1 MELQTITENHL
12 TTHSSLSIQVKAIGK
27 EILNYNLLTPF
38 PLSDGLI
45 RAYSEKLIELSPD
58 IEPVSVRIAINSLI
72 MGFTPYD
79 KGSGIQNLRNAL
91 FDVKA
96 ARTRLEQQNE
106 RNSDRRYF
114 PNEDVFQKAKEK
126 IVEINE
132 RSILFEI
139 DRYNQFVKKNGI
151 Y

>member
-1 MELQTITENHL
+1 
-12 TTHSSLSIQVKAIGK
+12 
-27 EILNYNLLTPF
+27 
-38 PLSDGLI
+38 
-45 RAYSEKLIELSPD
+45 
-58 IEPVSVRIAINSLI
+58 